1 MPIAQLPI
9 TVSTSISVG
18 RKTRDFLARQKKA
31 MEDSDG
37 TRLTWDE
44 FFERALSVQRPP
56 KLSRVEIEELKK
68 VVAEAR
74 PWKSRS

>member
-1 MPIAQLPI
+1 MLIEQLPI
-9 TVSTSISVG
+9 GMSTSISVD

-37 TRLTWDE
+37 ARLTWDE

-56 KLSRVEIEELKK
+56 KLTKAEAEELRR

-74 PWKSRS
+74 PWKTRS

>member
-1 MPIAQLPI
+1 M
-9 TVSTSISVG
+9 STSISVG

>member
-1 MPIAQLPI
+1 M
-9 TVSTSISVG
+9 STSISVG

-37 TRLTWDE
+37 THLTWDE

-56 KLSRVEIEELKK
+56 KLTKAEVEELKK

-74 PWKSRS
+74 PWKKRS

>member
-1 MPIAQLPI
+1 M
-9 TVSTSISVG
+9 STSISVG

-37 TRLTWDE
+37 THLTWDE
-44 FFERALSVQRPP
+44 FFERTLSVQRPP